1 MNFSFQLTG
10 KIWLSVSIIIMGYA
24 LSTLIGTY
32 YGLETTRQLST
43 TNDVIF
49 PATQLSNQV
58 LSNFRLQIQLYDDGV
73 VLGDKD
79 KLTEA
84 HRVSELV
91 LQDLREL
98 VNKPLPPAKLQQ
110 IGNLIKRIE
119 AFSTS
124 APSVYSQL
132 IPDAMMD
139 LDDLEVP
146 PEAPPH
152 PNELPAS
159 PPSPAPVE
167 QLTETELTDI
177 AKKLADETAVLKL
190 KLEALSKH
198 FSDNLQDGLNDIITK
213 DEVRRKLG
221 VILFVLVVLGSIIMI
236 SIVVRRFITI
246 PLARTVKVLNNLS
259 RGVLESRLGI
269 HTDDEIGQ
277 MARAMDQ
284 FADSLNQKVSIAESI
299 AAGDLT
305 AEVTLASQDDILGK
319 SMRTMLS
326 NLKANRAVIE
336 DNIANLKRQ
345 AIELKGAND
354 DLIREVTERKQAE
367 EKLAAAQEKL
377 IETSRQ
383 AGMAEIATG
392 VLHNVGNV
400 LNSVNVSATL
410 VAETIRNSQI
420 SGLTQATA
428 LINQNQDQLA
438 SFFLND
444 NRGKQLPKYLTLLSE
459 HLGSERDEVLEECG
473 SLLKNI
479 SHIKEIVSLQQSYA
493 KMSAVRE
500 MLQIDD
506 LLEDAIR
513 INKGRLIEGEV
524 EVVRD
529 YEPTG
534 LIGIDRQKVL
544 QILVNLIKNAADALK
559 DAEVSPA
566 TLTVQTTLLKE
577 SRVRLEV
584 SDNGV
589 GISKENLTRIFAHGF
604 TTKKEGHGFGLHSG
618 ALAAKE
624 MGGSLQAQSE
634 GQGKGSTFVLEL
646 PYSEEQEE

>member
-32 YGLETTRQLST
+32 YGLETTKQLSR

-49 PATQLSNQV
+49 PATQLSNRV

-84 HRVSELV
+84 QHISELV

-98 VNKPLPPAKLQQ
+98 AGKPLPAPKLEQ
-110 IGNLIKRIE
+110 INNLMKRIE
-119 AFSTS
+119 TFSGS
-124 APSVYSQL
+124 APKVYSQL

-139 LDDLEVP
+139 ADEFEEDPDAPSEPEEAAEANPAVP
-146 PEAPPH
+146 QLVHLSEA
-152 PNELPAS
+152 
-159 PPSPAPVE
+159 
-167 QLTETELTDI
+167 ELTTI

-213 DEVRRKLG
+213 DDIRRKLG

-246 PLARTVKVLNNLS
+246 PLAKTVTVLENLS
-259 RGVLESRLGI
+259 RGVLDSRLGI
-269 HTDDEIGQ
+269 RTNDEIGQ
-277 MARAMDQ
+277 MALAMDQ

-305 AEVTLASQDDILGK
+305 AEVTLASADDALGK
-319 SMRTMLS
+319 SMRTMLN

-336 DNIANLKRQ
+336 DNISNLKRQ
-345 AIELKGAND
+345 ALELKGANE
-354 DLIREVTERKQAE
+354 DLVREVTERKQAE

-410 VAETIRNSQI
+410 VAETLRNSQV
-420 SGLTQATA
+420 SGLKQATS
-428 LINQNQDQLA
+428 LINQNEDQLS

-444 NRGKQLPKYLTLLSE
+444 NRGKQLPKYLTLLSD
-459 HLGSERDEVLEECG
+459 HLGQEREEVLEECA

-500 MLQIDD
+500 MLRIDD
-506 LLEDAIR
+506 LLEDAVR
-513 INKGRLIEGEV
+513 INKARLTSGEV
-524 EVVRD
+524 EIIR
-529 YEPTG
+529 EFSPIG

-559 DAEVSPA
+559 DAGVSPA
-566 TLTVQTTLLKE
+566 VLTVRTALLE
-577 SRVRLEV
+577 NNQVRLEV
-584 SDNGV
+584 TDNGV
-589 GISKENLTRIFAHGF
+589 GISEQNLTRIFAHGF

-634 GQGKGSTFVLEL
+634 GPGKGSTFVLEL
-646 PYSEEQEE
+646 PYSEEQET